1 MSLLNLSPTR
11 CYYLYNGT
19 ASMRKSFNGLST
31 LIRAELGQD
40 PLSGNVFIFFNRQR
54 NQCKLLLFE
63 GDGYGIF
70 HKRLERG
77 TFELPKITGQN
88 KDVIIAWQ
96 DLQFILQGIE
106 LKSIRFRKRYHR
118 HTVAA

>member
-54 NQCKLLLFE
+54 DQCKLLLFE
-63 GDGYGIF
+63 GDGFGIF
-70 HKRLERG
+70 HKRLEKG
-77 TFELPKITGQN
+77 TFELPKTTAESQGGI
-88 KDVIIAWQ
+88 VAWH
-96 DLQFILQGIE
+96 DLQFILQGVD
-106 LKSIRFRKRYHR
+106 LSSIRFRKRYDR
-118 HTVAA
+118 QIVAA